1 MHRGDKQEKPIDRV
15 VILYKAKN
23 KLHGKRM
30 VAACGVENVGALEH
44 EVDGHVVRTYR
55 QAQASRHREDAV

>member
-1 MHRGDKQEKPIDRV
+1 
-15 VILYKAKN
+15 
-23 KLHGKRM
+23 M